1 MLDYTRGSRGQHNSR
16 QMLLPLINESCGN
29 VNVALFHTPHLRGLL
44 KTFIPERF
52 NETIG
57 LSHLKVYLFDNDVI
71 ISG

>member
-1 MLDYTRGSRGQHNSR
+1 
-16 QMLLPLINESCGN
+16 MLLPLINESCGN